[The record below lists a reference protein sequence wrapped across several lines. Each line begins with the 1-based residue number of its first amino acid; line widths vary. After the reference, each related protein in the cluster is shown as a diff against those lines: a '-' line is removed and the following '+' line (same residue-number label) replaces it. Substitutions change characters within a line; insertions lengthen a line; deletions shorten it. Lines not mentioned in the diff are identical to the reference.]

1 MDYALI
7 LSTHKNAV
15 AKPQGLPR
23 ACAPG
28 AKQTLMQI
36 QSGTSLLLV
45 TATFFSGCIAPPA
58 PTARPPAKP
67 NVVFIMADDLGW
79 GELGCYGQQKIR
91 TPHIDALAS
100 AGMRFTQSYSGAP
113 VCAPS
118 RNVLM
123 TGKHLGHV
131 TIRGNLPAKD
141 EKGKRTEGQHPIPA
155 AALTMAEMF
164 RDAGYKTGAMG
175 KWGLGPVGSSG
186 DPNAQGFDHFFG
198 YNCQRVAHS
207 YFPPHLWSDQNKVV
221 INSNPIPGHKKMPTG
236 DVTMNQWFDETYAS
250 KLVLKEALSFIRKN
264 ADHPFFLYLPFIEPH
279 VAMHPPKDV
288 VESYPE
294 EWDNRAYRGQ
304 CGYLP
309 HPRPR
314 AGYAAMITD
323 LDRHV
328 GAVLAT
334 LDELGLTKD
343 TLVVF
348 TSDNGTTHGSNNDP
362 VFGIG
367 GVDAAFFNSTKN
379 LRGFKGSVYE
389 GGLRVPMIARWPGR
403 ITPGT
408 VTNQP
413 TYFPDQFATLSE
425 AIGVETPSGLDGISI
440 LPTLLGEGIQ
450 ETRNPMVWVY
460 PEYGGQVAVRFDEWK
475 LVRQKL
481 RRKKQKPGPWELY
494 NIDADIGETTN
505 VAAKHPDLVKRGI
518 EILREQMADNPLFPL
533 TVPGVN
539 D

>member
-1 MDYALI
+1 MLCACRRLK
-7 LSTHKNAV
+7 SAV
-15 AKPQGLPR
+15 DKSQGLHR

-28 AKQTLMQI
+28 ANPTLMQI
-36 QSGTSLLLV
+36 QSRPSLLLA

-58 PTARPPAKP
+58 PNHQPPTKP

-91 TPHIDALAS
+91 TPHIDTLAS

-207 YFPPHLWSDQNKVV
+207 YFPPHLWSNENKVV

-236 DVTMNQWFDETYAS
+236 EITMNQWFDETYAS

-279 VAMHPPKDV
+279 VAMHPPKDI

-343 TLVVF
+343 TLVIF
-348 TSDNGTTHGSNNDP
+348 TSDNGTTHGSKGDP

-367 GVDAAFFNSTKN
+367 GVDSAFFNSTKN

-413 TYFPDQFATLSE
+413 TYFPDQFATLCE
-425 AIGVETPSGLDGISI
+425 AVGVETPSGLDGISI
-440 LPTLLGEGIQ
+440 LPTLLGEGTQ

-481 RRKKQKPGPWELY
+481 RRKNQKPGPWELY
-494 NIDADIGETTN
+494 NIDADISETTN
-505 VAAKHPDLVKRGI
+505 VAAKHPELVKRGI
-518 EILREQMADNPLFPL
+518 EILRGQMADNSLFPL